1 MIGNKYF
8 KLTMVNGSVIT
19 YNVLNT
25 AESCSEWYPDK
36 QQPSTAHHTTSL
48 LVSSCS
54 LRNEMARTL
63 YCIQYPWWP
72 CIQYPW
78 WHCIQ
83 YPWWHGHNY
92 YSLMSCPVTLQTP
105 DARIKAAA
113 APGWWEHSHL
123 GCGVSVSSL
132 TRAHQEGGAEVN
144 PHYQS
149 KRVVFTTHLS

>member
-36 QQPSTAHHTTSL
+36 QQPITAHHSTSL

-54 LRNEMARTL
+54 LRNEMAL
-63 YCIQYPWWP
+63 YPVDIHDGTVL
-72 CIQYPW
+72 YPW
-78 WHCIQ
+78 WHA
-83 YPWWHGHNY
+83 HNY